1 LIYSPLR
8 YPGGKSKLTG
18 FFSNYLKEN
27 SLLGVTYI
35 EPYAGGAG
43 VGLGLLINKVV
54 SNIVIN
60 DIDRS
65 IYAFWWSIL
74 NKTDAFC
81 DKLLHIS
88 ISIEEWKTQK
98 QIQKEKEHQNLFDLG
113 FSTFY
118 LNRTNRSG
126 IIKAGMI
133 GGWKQDGDYKL
144 DCRFKKQ
151 DLIDRIK
158 LISTYAD
165 KITIKNEATEDLLDN
180 FLTGYTNKEAFIYF
194 DPPYFEKGKKLYTN
208 FYNEEDHVHLK
219 NLIQRTANV
228 PWIMTYDYNL
238 FIQNLYSEYRQE
250 VFELTYSAAIKRKS
264 SELMI
269 YSN

>member
-27 SLLGVTYI
+27 NLLGTTYI

-43 VGLGLLINKVV
+43 VGLGLLINQVV

-81 DKLLHIS
+81 DKLQHIP
-88 ISIEEWKTQK
+88 ISIEEWKK
-98 QIQKEKEHQNLFDLG
+98 QKEIQSFKTDVDLFDLG

-118 LNRTNRSG
+118 LNRANRSG

-180 FLTGYTNKEAFIYF
+180 FLTGYNNKEAFIYF

-208 FYNEEDHVHLK
+208 FYKEEDHILLK
-219 NLIQRTANV
+219 NLIQQTVKV
-228 PWIMTYDYNL
+228 PWIMTYDINP

-250 VFELTYSAAIKRKS
+250 VFELNYSAAIKRKS